1 VGEKQAASPLH
12 LLFRKLLLCLWSSA
26 DAAFSKPVLHCYSL
40 SFHMPQGTERMVQMV
55 NKHAL

>member
-1 VGEKQAASPLH
+1 MLLSASQ
-12 LLFRKLLLCLWSSA
+12 
-26 DAAFSKPVLHCYSL
+26 YSIVIA